1 MTNAKRSVG
10 LVAAVCALFIAPTT
24 ASAATN
30 HSVNITAILAVV
42 QAGPTRVTAGPLTGF
57 GHDGLLITRGVIIGT
72 TFKGTLRAYS
82 TAGSATA
89 RFTVVLTVT
98 PDGSATFA
106 GTATVTGGT
115 GRYQGATG
123 RLTID
128 GSSPAMGAVAT
139 FHARGTLKY

>member
-1 MTNAKRSVG
+1 MSNAKRSVG
-10 LVAAVCALFIAPTT
+10 LVAAICALVAPTT
-24 ASAATN
+24 ASAAKN
-30 HSVNITAILAVV
+30 HSVNITATLALV
-42 QAGPTRVTAGPLTGF
+42 QAAPTRVAAGPLTGF
-57 GHDGLLITRGVIIGT
+57 GHDGLLITRSVITGT
-72 TFKGTLRAYS
+72 TFAGTLRAYN

-89 RFTVVLTVT
+89 RFTLVLTVA
-98 PDGSATFA
+98 PDGSATFT

-128 GSSPAMGAVAT
+128 GSAMGAVTT

>member
-1 MTNAKRSVG
+1 MTNARRGVG
-10 LVAAVCALFIAPTT
+10 LVATVCALFIAPTT
-24 ASAATN
+24 ASAAKN
-30 HSVNITAILAVV
+30 HSVNVTAQLAQV
-42 QAGPTRVTAGPLTGF
+42 QPGPNPVTAGPLTGF
-57 GHDGLLITRGVIIGT
+57 GANGVLITRGRITGIT
-72 TFKGTLRAYS
+72 LKGTLRAYN

-89 RFTVVLTVT
+89 TFSVVITVA

-128 GSSPAMGAVAT
+128 GSSPALGAVAT

>member
-1 MTNAKRSVG
+1 MSNAKRSVG
-10 LVAAVCALFIAPTT
+10 LVAAICALVAPTT
-24 ASAATN
+24 ASAAKN
-30 HSVNITAILAVV
+30 HSVNITATLALV
-42 QAGPTRVTAGPLTGF
+42 QAAPTRVTAGPLTGF
-57 GHDGLLITRGVIIGT
+57 GHDGLLITRGVITGT
-72 TFKGTLRAYS
+72 TFKGTLRAYN
-82 TAGSATA
+82 TAGSANA
-89 RFTVVLTVT
+89 RFTLVLTVA
-98 PDGSATFA
+98 PDGSGATFT